1 MVSKKEQRIVLVGG
15 VRTPIGNFDFGGAL
29 KDVPAEDLLAICFK
43 ETLKRTGLPPENL
56 RKEIVDKINDVIVGN
71 VCLPADAP
79 NIARVAALKAG
90 IPNHITA
97 YTVQRNCAS
106 GIESISSAVRAIRA
120 GDGEIFLCGGT
131 ENMSRVP
138 FLLDIRWGK
147 KLQHGKLIDGLWL
160 GLTEPTTGEIMGLTA
175 ENVAAKYGISR
186 EEQDKFAVWS
196 HRKAYEAQTK
206 GRFRDQIVK
215 VTVKTFNILGKPKI
229 DIVTEDKTINP
240 TIDEQYASLAPTVF
254 KKENGTVTPINACP
268 ISDGA
273 ASVLV
278 MTEDKASELGITPEA
293 YLVSYAYAALDPS
306 FMGEGPIYAV
316 PKALEK
322 AGLKIEDIDFFEIN
336 EAFAA
341 QAIPCQRVLGIPDE
355 KLNVWGGAIAL
366 GHPVGA
372 TGMILTVKMIYILKH
387 YQKRFGLITMCVG
400 GGQGGALVIE
410 NYQGGKQ

>member
-1 MVSKKEQRIVLVGG
+1 MSEEKKIVLVGG

-29 KDVPAEDLLAICFK
+29 KDVPAEELLAICFK
-43 ETLKRTGLPPENL
+43 ETLKRTGLPSEKL
-56 RKEIVDKINDVIVGN
+56 KKEIVDKIDDVIAGN

-79 NIARVAALKAG
+79 NIARVAALKTG
-90 IPNHITA
+90 IPNHVTA

-106 GIESISSAVRAIRA
+106 GIQSISSAVQAIKS
-120 GDGEIFLCGGT
+120 GDGEIYLTGGT

-138 FLLDIRWGK
+138 FLLDMRWGK

-196 HRKAYEAQTK
+196 HRKAYDAQTK
-206 GRFRDQIVK
+206 GRFKEQIVR
-215 VTVKTFNILGKPKI
+215 VAVKTKNILGQTKV
-229 DIVTEDKTINP
+229 DIVAEDKTINP
-240 TIDEQYASLAPTVF
+240 NLDEQTASFFPTAF
-254 KKENGTVTPINACP
+254 KKENGTVTPANACP

-278 MTEDKASELGITPEA
+278 MTEDKAIELGITPEA
-293 YLVSYAYAALDPS
+293 YVVSYAYAALDPS
-306 FMGEGPIYAV
+306 FMGEGPIHAV
-316 PKALEK
+316 PKALKK

-341 QAIPCQRVLGIPDE
+341 QAIPCQRELGIPDE

-372 TGMILTVKMIYILKH
+372 TGMILTVKMIYILKYH
-387 YQKRFGLITMCVG
+387 KARYGVITMCVG
-400 GGQGGALVIE
+400 GGQGGALIIE
-410 NYQGGKQ
+410 NLGGKK